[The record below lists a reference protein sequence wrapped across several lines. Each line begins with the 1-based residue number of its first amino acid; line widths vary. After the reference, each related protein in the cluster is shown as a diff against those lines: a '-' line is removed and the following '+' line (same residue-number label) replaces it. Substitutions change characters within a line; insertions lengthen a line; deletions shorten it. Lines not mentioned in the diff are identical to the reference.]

1 MSDEEI
7 IQFCRRQRGN
17 REKARAI
24 TVRGLQV
31 AKFSDLCEA
40 VGFSEAE
47 RYAQHMSGWAGDC
60 LLCESYRKFCAAE
73 ARGGSHG

>member
-1 MSDEEI
+1 MSDKEI
-7 IQFCRRQRGN
+7 IEHCRRQRGD

-47 RYAQHMSGWAGDC
+47 RWAQAIGGWASEC
-60 LLCESYRKFCAAE
+60 LLCESYRKFLAVE
-73 ARGGSHG
+73 ARVNE